1 MAQKVVGVEVGL
13 FVDTSVLT
21 FYGMCAAAEVRR
33 DWVSGSQHRCRL
45 KCCFYNLL
53 CDPHWEAPET

>member
-1 MAQKVVGVEVGL
+1 MAQKVVGAEVGL

-33 DWVSGSQHRCRL
+33 EWVSGGPTQM
-45 KCCFYNLL
+45 
-53 CDPHWEAPET
+53 